1 MGSQAHAESY
11 DIYFLTRCLGILQFE
26 GGVITPVEDIQILVD
41 EFTQSVH
48 EDDGFLYPPITRRW
62 RIKKE
67 FTEKGLWET
76 DREPVRGSRRQALLF
91 TLPITHTILIEDR
104 IRQRDYGHGDEAF
117 LLHALA
123 YLFGTRLQFSKWFV
137 DMRLPVTK
145 DTRDFFLKYN
155 SASTFLSLAYATWR
169 GWPAEAQGRVVNAL
183 YMNSRSP
190 SYEWDWERFAVD
202 YMVFDALYRTA
213 HEVYGVDC
221 QSHRD
226 RLTKM
231 CERFG
236 VPVEQNWL
244 TAIYQLRNELF
255 HESLWDGHQPGL
267 ATSEDAFRAVQNLR
281 YLNMRLIAGVLGYA
295 GDYLHT
301 EWWRLGTAAF

>member
-11 DIYFLTRCLGILQFE
+11 DIYFLTRCLGTLQFK
-26 GGVITPVEDIQILVD
+26 GGVITPIEDLQSLVD
-41 EFTQSVH
+41 EVTQTVH
-48 EDDGFLYPPITRRW
+48 EDDGFLYPPITRQW

-76 DREPVRGSRRQALLF
+76 DREPVKGSRHEALLF
-91 TLPITHTILIEDR
+91 RLPTTHTILIENR
-104 IRQRDYGHGDEAF
+104 IRQREYGHGDEAL

-145 DTRDFFLKYN
+145 DTRDFFLRYD
-155 SASTFLSLAYATWR
+155 SAGKFLSAAYETWR
-169 GWPAEAQGRVVNAL
+169 GWRAEIQDRVVNVL

-190 SYEWDWERFAVD
+190 SYKWDWERFAVD

-213 HEVYGVDC
+213 HEIYGFSK

-231 CERFG
+231 CDQFD

-255 HESLWDGHQPGL
+255 HESLWDRHQPGL
-267 ATSEDAFRAVQNLR
+267 ATSEDAFRAALNLHK
-281 YLNMRLIAGVLGYA
+281 LNMRLIAGVLGYA
-295 GDYLHT
+295 GEYLHT
-301 EWWRLGTAAF
+301 EWWRLETAAF